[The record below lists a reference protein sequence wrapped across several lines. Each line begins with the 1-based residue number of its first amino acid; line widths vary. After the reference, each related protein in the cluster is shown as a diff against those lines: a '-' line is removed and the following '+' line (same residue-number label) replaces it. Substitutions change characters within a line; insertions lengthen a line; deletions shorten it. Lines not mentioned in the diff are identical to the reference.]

1 MRRKLLSPATLLLV
15 LACAGGAFLATGVA
29 PVLAQEPGKASP
41 TWAPEGKRE
50 RYTPDNCVIAF
61 VDHQTGLMN
70 LVHSAPP
77 TEFKSMVVGLA
88 KAAKLFKVPA
98 VITTSAE
105 TGPNGPFLPEVLQLL
120 PDAPVI
126 PRPGQI
132 NAWENTDFVAAIKK
146 TGRKKIVMA
155 GITTDVCV
163 VFAALSA
170 LDAGYDVYVV
180 TDASGCQSPEVQQAA
195 ILRMADAG
203 ATIGTWFGI
212 SCELLYDWRNPGG
225 PGAAQL
231 FIEHMPSYAE
241 VFASHKAQAG
251 SRKQ

>member
-1 MRRKLLSPATLLLV
+1 MRRNLTRPAFLLLA
-15 LACAGGAFLATGVA
+15 LACAGGAFLATSV
-29 PVLAQEPGKASP
+29 AQEPGKRAP

-61 VDHQTGLMN
+61 IDHQTGLMN
-70 LVHSAPP
+70 LVHSAPAV
-77 TEFKSMVVGLA
+77 EYKSTVVGLA
-88 KAAKLFKVPA
+88 KAAKLYQIPS

-105 TGPNGPFLPEVLQLL
+105 TGPNGPFLPEVLQIL

-132 NAWENTDFVAAIKK
+132 NAWENADFVAAIKK
-146 TGRKKIVMA
+146 TGRKKIIMS

-163 VFAALSA
+163 VFAVLSA
-170 LDAGYDVYVV
+170 LDAGYEVYVV
-180 TDASGCQSPEVQQAA
+180 TDASGCQSPEVQNAA
-195 ILRMADAG
+195 ILRMAEAG

-212 SCELLYDWRNPGG
+212 CCELLYDWRNPGG
-225 PGAAQL
+225 AGTAQL
-231 FIEHMPSYAE
+231 FVEHMPSYAE
-241 VFASHKAQAG
+241 VFASHKARTG